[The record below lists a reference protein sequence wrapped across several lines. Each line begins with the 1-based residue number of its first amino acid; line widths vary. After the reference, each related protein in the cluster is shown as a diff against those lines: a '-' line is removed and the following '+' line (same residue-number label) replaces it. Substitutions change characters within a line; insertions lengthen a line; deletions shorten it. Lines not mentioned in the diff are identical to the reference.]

1 MILAYLQP
9 IGDDW
14 ESGASGCCEPACVE
28 KLVLPNQLST
38 EPLAI
43 GGGAGE
49 AAASKLVSPPASPP
63 PTSPPPAPPPSEI
76 NEDMAAAT

>member
-1 MILAYLQP
+1 MILAYLRP

-14 ESGASGCCEPACVE
+14 ESGASGCCEPACIE

-49 AAASKLVSPPASPP
+49 AAASKLVLPPASLP
-63 PTSPPPAPPPSEI
+63 PTSPPPAPPPSGI